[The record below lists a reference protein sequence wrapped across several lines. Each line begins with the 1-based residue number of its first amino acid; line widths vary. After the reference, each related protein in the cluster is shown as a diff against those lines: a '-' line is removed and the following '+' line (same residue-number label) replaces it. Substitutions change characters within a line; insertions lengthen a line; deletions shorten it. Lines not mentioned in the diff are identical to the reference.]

1 MPTAEILTIGT
12 EILLGE
18 IQDTNTAYLARSLK
32 DLGVDL
38 YRTQTVG
45 DNAGRIA
52 AIIRD
57 ILSRADILITT
68 GGLGPT
74 VDDPTRQAVADALG
88 VPLEF
93 HPECWE
99 QIQTYFT
106 QLNRPMPENNR
117 RQAYLPAGAI
127 PVLNPV
133 GTAPGFIVD
142 TGKNTIASVPG
153 VPKEMEHLVIHS
165 ILPYLKTRWQISTVI
180 RTRVIHTSGLG
191 EAVLDD
197 LVGEYEQWK
206 NPTVGLLAKA
216 GIVDIRVG
224 AKADSEAEAD
234 RMIDD
239 LIAKIVPTLGEHDFG
254 YDLTTL
260 PDAVVTL
267 VKRVGI
273 PVSIRANGMDGALQT
288 SLQRPPS
295 LLTVMDSLP
304 ELQRTTR
311 VLVDTTGAG
320 FTLTVEFNNAV
331 HPAELTIQIKHPDES
346 TVTLERKFG
355 GPSPMAPQ
363 WAVNTILD
371 TLRRLL
377 LDHLKKG

>member
-32 DLGVDL
+32 DLGVDV

-57 ILSRADILITT
+57 ILARADILITT

-93 HPECWE
+93 HPECME
-99 QIQTYFT
+99 QVQAYFT
-106 QLNRPMPENNR
+106 RLDRPMPDNNR

-153 VPKEMEHLVIHS
+153 VPKEMEHLVVHTIF
-165 ILPYLKTRWQISTVI
+165 PYLKQRWQINSVI
-180 RTRVIHTSGLG
+180 RTRVIHTAGMG
-191 EAVLDD
+191 EAVVDN
-197 LVGEYEQWK
+197 LVGEYEGWT

-216 GIVDIRVG
+216 GLVDIRVG
-224 AKADSEAEAD
+224 AKADTEEQANL
-234 RMIDD
+234 MIEE
-239 LIAKIVPTLGEHDFG
+239 LIAKIVPTLGDHIFG
-254 YDLTTL
+254 YDQTTL
-260 PDAVVTL
+260 ADSVNQL
-267 VKRVGI
+267 IGEVGLPI
-273 PVSIRANGMDGALQT
+273 SIRADGLDGLLNSTLQH
-288 SLQRPPS
+288 SPS
-295 LLTVMDSLP
+295 LLTVFETPPL
-304 ELQRTTR
+304 EQRTTR
-311 VLVDTTGAG
+311 MLIDTASPRI
-320 FTLTVEFNNAV
+320 TLQVEFNNAI
-331 HPAELTIQIKHPDES
+331 HPAELVIQITRLDES
-346 TVTLERKFG
+346 TERMDRKFG

-363 WAVNTILD
+363 WAVNTVLD
-371 TLRRLL
+371 TLRRSLL
-377 LDHLKKG
+377 EQLEKG

>member
-38 YRTQTVG
+38 FRTQTVG

-99 QIQTYFT
+99 QIQAYFT
-106 QLNRPMPENNR
+106 RLNRPMPENNR

-153 VPKEMEHLVIHS
+153 VPKEMEHLVIQT
-165 ILPYLKTRWQISTVI
+165 IFPYLKQRWQISSVI
-180 RTRVIHTSGLG
+180 RTRVIHTAGMG

-197 LVGEYEQWK
+197 LVGEYEQWT

-216 GIVDIRVG
+216 GLVDIRVG
-224 AKADSEAEAD
+224 AKAESEAEAD
-234 RMIDD
+234 RMIDA
-239 LIAKIVPTLGEHDFG
+239 LINKIVPTLGEHVFG
-254 YDLTTL
+254 YDQTTL
-260 PDAVVTL
+260 ADAVIAL

-273 PVSIRANGMDGALQT
+273 PISVRANGMDGALQT

-304 ELQRTTR
+304 QMQRTTR

-320 FTLTVEFNNAV
+320 FILTVEFNNSV
-331 HPAELTIQIKHPDES
+331 HPAELSIHIKHPDES
-346 TVTLERKFG
+346 SETLERKFG

-371 TLRRLL
+371 TLRRIL